1 MPYFYC
7 MSQSTPSRSASFS
20 FPSHLSVKVL
30 GKYTLISIGTPPS
43 SQVSNKVVAVTRP
56 FFHPERLRDM
66 IEQNSELLYA
76 GIVLLV
82 APILFIYFGFKDHIL
97 YDGKT
102 QFVACLLGG
111 GIAIRLAALVWIGRL
126 SIQQKNWLQDQFLL
140 AFFLPALALLITG
153 FTLGEPIRYATWVSV
168 EESVEEEVGDSQE
181 VAAVAETQP
190 AAVSERIPSQQPYSH
205 PTFPNEEEL
214 ERRRQAMEEAEL
226 ARIAS

>member
-7 MSQSTPSRSASFS
+7 MSQSTPLRSASYS

-82 APILFIYFGFKDHIL
+82 APILFIYFGFKDNIL

-168 EESVEEEVGDSQE
+168 EESAEEEEVDTPA
-181 VAAVAETQP
+181 VAAVAEPMP
-190 AAVSERIPSQQPYSH
+190 AAVSERIATQPAYSLPSYPDQ
-205 PTFPNEEEL
+205 L
-214 ERRRQAMEEAEL
+214 EQEKRQAKEEAEL

>member
-1 MPYFYC
+1 M
-7 MSQSTPSRSASFS
+7 A
-20 FPSHLSVKVL
+20 
-30 GKYTLISIGTPPS
+30 
-43 SQVSNKVVAVTRP
+43 
-56 FFHPERLRDM
+56 
-66 IEQNSELLYA
+66 EQNSELLYA

-126 SIQQKNWLQDQFLL
+126 SIQEKKWLQDQFLL
-140 AFFLPALALLITG
+140 AFFLPALSLLATG
-153 FTLGEPIRYATWVSV
+153 FTLGEPVRYATWINV
-168 EESVEEEVGDSQE
+168 EESVEEEAADSQE
-181 VAAVAETQP
+181 VAAMAEPQP
-190 AAVSERIPSQQPYSH
+190 AAVSESIPSQPAYSL
-205 PTFPNEEEL
+205 PSFPNQLEL

>member
-1 MPYFYC
+1 
-7 MSQSTPSRSASFS
+7 MSQSTPLRSTSYS

-30 GKYTLISIGTPPS
+30 GKYTLFSIGNPPAQS
-43 SQVSNKVVAVTRP
+43 SKHFVPVTRP

-66 IEQNSELLYA
+66 AEQNSELLYA

-126 SIQQKNWLQDQFLL
+126 SIQEKKWLQDQFLL
-140 AFFLPALALLITG
+140 AFFLPALSLLATG
-153 FTLGEPIRYATWVSV
+153 FTLGEPVRYATWVSV
-168 EESVEEEVGDSQE
+168 EESVEEEAADSQE
-181 VAAVAETQP
+181 VAAMAEPQP
-190 AAVSERIPSQQPYSH
+190 AAVSERIPSQPAYSL
-205 PTFPNEEEL
+205 PSFPNQLEL

>member
-1 MPYFYC
+1 
-7 MSQSTPSRSASFS
+7 MSQSTPLRSASYS

-43 SQVSNKVVAVTRP
+43 SQVSNQVVVVTRP

-66 IEQNSELLYA
+66 IEQNSELLFA

-97 YDGKT
+97 YDGKI

-153 FTLGEPIRYATWVSV
+153 FTLGEPVRYATWVNV
-168 EESVEEEVGDSQE
+168 EESVEEEV
-181 VAAVAETQP
+181 AAVAEPQP

-205 PTFPNEEEL
+205 STFPYEEEL